1 MNESAESRLEKAY
14 FELIKNTHY
23 TKISVSDL
31 IKLAGVSRTTFYR
44 HYVDVIDM
52 HRRICE
58 KMGEAFF
65 IKCLDKVVSLE
76 SEEEITECILEIFRI
91 QEKYVALISGENGSR
106 YFFENIYFNVS
117 RKYFEKR
124 TDLTERDLFR
134 LRFLTGAM
142 MGAYVKN
149 IIEKTK
155 SYGDSTR
162 ECRELFD
169 FSKLKQGDKN
179 VYKR

>member
-1 MNESAESRLEKAY
+1 MNESAEIKLEKAY
-14 FELIKNTHY
+14 FELIKSTHY
-23 TKISVSDL
+23 TKIPVSGL
-31 IKLAGVSRTTFYR
+31 IKLAEVSRTTFYR

-52 HRRICE
+52 HRCICE

-65 IKCLDKVVSLE
+65 TQCLDKVVSSE
-76 SEEEITECILEIFRI
+76 SEEEMTERISEIFRS
-91 QEKYVALISGENGSR
+91 QEKYIALISGENGSR

-124 TDLTERDLFR
+124 KDLTERDIFR

-142 MGAYVKN
+142 MGVYVKN

-155 SYGDSTR
+155 SYGDSAR

>member
-1 MNESAESRLEKAY
+1 MKESAESKLEKAY

-65 IKCLDKVVSLE
+65 TQCLDKVVYTTNE
-76 SEEEITECILEIFRI
+76 KEMSERISEIFRT
-91 QEKYVALISGENGSR
+91 QEKYIALISGENGSR

-124 TDLTERDLFR
+124 KGLTEKDHFR

-142 MGAYVKN
+142 TGVYIKN

-155 SYGDSTR
+155 PDGDCAR
-162 ECRELFD
+162 ECKKLFD
-169 FSKLKQGDKN
+169 FSKLRRGGENEQ
-179 VYKR
+179 